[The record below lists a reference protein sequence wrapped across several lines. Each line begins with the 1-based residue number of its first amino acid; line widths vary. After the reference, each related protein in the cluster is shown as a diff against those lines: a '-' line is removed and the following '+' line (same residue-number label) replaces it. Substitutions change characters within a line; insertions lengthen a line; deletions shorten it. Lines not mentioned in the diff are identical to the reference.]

1 LGNWLVMNHY
11 GVDTDVL
18 IRLLAAVA
26 LGAAVGAERELT
38 GQTAGLRTHIAVCVG
53 AALFGVV
60 STLGFLEFRDM
71 RTGVLRADVTR
82 VASNV
87 VVGVGFLGA
96 GMIMKRHGEVANLT
110 TAASIWTVAA
120 IGLAA
125 GVGDLGTA
133 AVATVLTLGYLVT
146 LRPVRRWLENVAA
159 SAHCTMAVTM
169 APGVNPDAVLARVD
183 GVDGVSL
190 RLRSVEKRDG
200 RLVALVDIRG
210 RPEAAVCDMT
220 NRLASLTEV
229 TDMARE

>member
-1 LGNWLVMNHY
+1 MMNHY
-11 GVDTDVL
+11 GVDADVL
-18 IRLLAAVA
+18 IRLLVAVA

-53 AALFGVV
+53 AALFGVI
-60 STLGFLEFRDM
+60 STVGFLEFRDM

-96 GMIMKRHGEVANLT
+96 GMIIRRHGEVANLT

-125 GVGDLGTA
+125 GIGAVGTA
-133 AVATVLTLGYLVT
+133 TFATILTLGYLVA
-146 LRPVRRWLENVAA
+146 LRPVRHWLEEVAA
-159 SAHCTMAVTM
+159 RADCTVAVTLV
-169 APGVNPDAVLARVD
+169 AGANPDDVVGRVD
-183 GVDGVSL
+183 GVDGVSV

-200 RLVALVDIRG
+200 RLVALADIRG
-210 RPEAAVCDMT
+210 RPEAAVRNMT
-220 NRLASLTEV
+220 TRLASLSEV
-229 TDMARE
+229 TDLVRE

>member
-1 LGNWLVMNHY
+1 MMNHY

-18 IRLLAAVA
+18 IRLLGAVA
-26 LGAAVGAERELT
+26 LGAAVGAERELS

-53 AALFGVV
+53 AALFGVI

-125 GVGDLGTA
+125 GVGDLGMA
-133 AVATVLTLGYLVT
+133 SFATVLTLGYLVA

-159 SAHCTMAVTM
+159 RAHCTMAVTL
-169 APGVNPDAVLARVD
+169 APGADPSEVVARVD

-200 RLVALVDIRG
+200 HLVALVDIQG

-220 NRLASLTEV
+220 ARLASLSEV
-229 TDMARE
+229 TDMGRE

>member
-1 LGNWLVMNHY
+1 MNHY
-11 GVDTDVL
+11 GVDGDTV
-18 IRLLAAVA
+18 IRLIFAVA
-26 LGAAVGAERELT
+26 LGAAIGAERELT

-60 STLGFLEFRDM
+60 STLGFLEFRDL

-87 VVGVGFLGA
+87 VVGIGFLGA
-96 GMIMKRHGEVANLT
+96 GMIIRRRGEVANLT
-110 TAASIWTVAA
+110 TAASIWMVAA

-133 AVATVLTLGYLVT
+133 TIATLLTLLYLVA
-146 LRPVRRWLENVAA
+146 LRPARRWLENVAA
-159 SAHCTMAVTM
+159 RANCTVAVTL
-169 APGVNPDAVLARVD
+169 APGADPNDVVARVD
-183 GVDGVSL
+183 GIDGVSL
-190 RLRSVEKRDG
+190 RLRMVEKRDG

-220 NRLASLTEV
+220 ARLASLSEV
-229 TDMARE
+229 TDLARQ